1 MRTLK
6 QYKNIDLGIF
16 LVRFGLAVVFIVHGW
31 AKLRDMSGTIAF
43 FDQVGAGA
51 FWAYVVATVEFLGGL
66 AMLTGVW
73 TYWVGV
79 VLAINM
85 LFAIIL
91 VKLTAGFVGGYEFD
105 LLLLLASLA
114 IATIGPGAYTVDR
127 IIKKS

>member
-6 QYKNIDLGIF
+6 EYKNLDLGLF
-16 LVRFGLAVVFIVHGW
+16 LIRFGVAVVFLVHGW
-31 AKLRDMSGTIAF
+31 VKLRDISGTVDLFEQIG
-43 FDQVGAGA
+43 VGA
-51 FWAYVVATVEFLGGL
+51 FWAYIVAAVEFLGGL

-91 VKLTAGFVGGYEFD
+91 VKLPVGFVDGYEFD
-105 LLLLLASLA
+105 LLLFLASLA
-114 IATIGPGAYTVDR
+114 IATIGSGEYTVKK
-127 IIKKS
+127 ILKKS